1 MQLAVSPIRMQT
13 LYWTKLF
20 DKLWKL
26 LIMTDAADDFEALFD
41 EVSAQREASLAPAA
55 PIPAPVPAVESALS
69 IDEEAAD
76 AIPQDDSDKPMFDRL
91 GGIVRQLHDSMR
103 ELGYDRSL
111 AEVAMEIT
119 DSKGRLEY
127 IASLTEQ
134 AANKVLNSIDESMPA
149 QDNLSKTAKDMDNR
163 WALLFEGKLSLEE
176 FKVLAGD
183 SRQFAALVAEASES
197 EKARL
202 MEIMMAQDFQD
213 LTGQII
219 KKVVTI
225 TQKLEKELTQLLLD
239 NAPAALVK
247 EKPVDLMQGP
257 SVPNSAL
264 VQDDVDDLL
273 ADLGF

>member
-1 MQLAVSPIRMQT
+1 VKVNGGFADSRAGAVLDRII
-13 LYWTKLF
+13 Y
-20 DKLWKL
+20 KLWKL
-26 LIMTDAADDFEALFD
+26 LIMTDAADDFEALFE

-55 PIPAPVPAVESALS
+55 APVAEAPLRA
-69 IDEEAAD
+69 DEEENDTSLSND
-76 AIPQDDSDKPMFDRL
+76 ADKPMFDRL

-111 AEVAMEIT
+111 AEVATEIS

-134 AANKVLNSIDESMPA
+134 AANKVLNSIDEGLPA
-149 QDNLSKTAKDMDNR
+149 QETLSDNAKDMESR
-163 WALLFEGKLSLEE
+163 WTQLFEGQLSLDE

-183 SRQFAALVAEASES
+183 SRQFAALVSKSSDA

-239 NAPAALVK
+239 NAPAPVLK
-247 EKPVDLMQGP
+247 DKPVDLMQGP